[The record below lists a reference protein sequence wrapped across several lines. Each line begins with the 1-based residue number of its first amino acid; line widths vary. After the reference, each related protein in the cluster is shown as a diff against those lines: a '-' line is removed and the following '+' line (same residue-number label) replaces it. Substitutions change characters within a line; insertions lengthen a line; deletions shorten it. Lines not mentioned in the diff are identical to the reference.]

1 MRAVRLASPV
11 LAVLLVLVVW
21 QLAVV
26 VLKIP
31 SYVLPGPHATWQAL
45 TGDWVNV
52 RSLAGQTL
60 YESVVGFLIGTAVG
74 FVLAVAMAHVPIVHR
89 VLYPILI
96 ASQAVPIVAI
106 AAPLVIILGYGLAP
120 KLVIVGLIVFFP
132 VVVNVLDGLS
142 SIDSGMVNL
151 ARSMGAGATKIF
163 LLVRLPATLT
173 PLFSALKLAAAY
185 AVTGAVIGEW
195 TASITPGLGKDL
207 LLKNSKLDTA
217 GVYADVLLLTTI
229 GLAGFLLMTIL
240 EHLCTPWRTR
250 GTARQWFRRS
260 ALRDTKGSQ

>member
-1 MRAVRLASPV
+1 MRVVRLASPL
-11 LAVLLVLVVW
+11 LAVLLVLAVW
-21 QLAVV
+21 QLAVS
-26 VLKIP
+26 VLHVQSYILP
-31 SYVLPGPHATWQAL
+31 SPQQTWRAL
-45 TGDWVNV
+45 RDDWSNV

-60 YESVVGFLIGTAVG
+60 YESVLGFVIGTGVGFL
-74 FVLAVAMAHVPIVHR
+74 LAVAMAHVTIVHR

-96 ASQAVPIVAI
+96 ATQAVPIVAI

-142 SIDSGMVNL
+142 GIDHGMVNL
-151 ARSMGAGATKIF
+151 ARSMGAGAAKIF

-173 PLFSALKLAAAY
+173 PLFSALKLGAAY

-207 LLKNSKLDTA
+207 LLKNSRLDTA
-217 GVYADVLLLTTI
+217 GVYADVLLLTAV
-229 GLAGFLLMTIL
+229 GLGGFLLMTVL
-240 EHLCTPWRTR
+240 ERLSTPWRTR
-250 GTARQWFRRS
+250 GTARRWFRRN
-260 ALRDTKGSQ
+260 TKG

>member
-1 MRAVRLASPV
+1 MRFVRSASPL
-11 LAVLLVLVVW
+11 LAILLVLVVW
-21 QLAVV
+21 QLAVS
-26 VLKIP
+26 VLHVQP
-31 SYVLPGPHATWQAL
+31 YVLPSPHQTWQAL
-45 TGDWVNV
+45 LDDWTNV
-52 RSLAGQTL
+52 RSLTGQTL
-60 YESVVGFLIGTAVG
+60 YESVVGFVIGTGVG
-74 FVLAVAMAHVPIVHR
+74 FLLAVVMSHLTIVHR

-142 SIDSGMVNL
+142 SIDASMVNL
-151 ARSMGAGATKIF
+151 ARSMGAGPIKIF

-207 LLKNSKLDTA
+207 LLKNSRLDTA
-217 GVYADVLLLTTI
+217 GVYADVLLLTAI

-240 EHLCTPWRTR
+240 ENLSTPWRSR
-250 GTARQWFRRS
+250 GTARRWFRRS
-260 ALRDTKGSQ
+260 APRDTKGPR